1 MVFALDFLAEGVW
14 SRPKCALILQAL
26 SIRLCSI
33 VFGNYRFYAMLTYV
47 LFVLGFGLLI
57 KGADWLVVGA
67 SSIAKKYRVSDMV
80 IGLTIVS
87 LGTSMPE
94 LIVNILAS
102 LDGSA
107 ELAVGN
113 VFGSNIANIL
123 LILGIAALIYPLPL
137 RRSTVVSEIPFS
149 LMAALLVGFLANA
162 ALFDQYQ
169 GLIISRTDGGILL
182 FFFVLFVLYIFKV
195 AREGGEGEA
204 TENYEEKPLLQ
215 AGGLVALGVV
225 SLFLGGKWTVDGAT
239 FIATR
244 LGMSESFIGLTV
256 VAIGTSLPELVTS
269 AVAASR
275 RNTDIAVGN
284 AVGSNIF
291 NILWILGVSAMIH
304 PLPFNVLSN
313 FDILMI
319 IFASTLLILSVS
331 LTRQRAVGRMSGV
344 VFLLCY
350 AAYVVFLLQRG

>member
-1 MVFALDFLAEGVW
+1 
-14 SRPKCALILQAL
+14 
-26 SIRLCSI
+26 
-33 VFGNYRFYAMLTYV
+33 MLTYV
-47 LFVLGFGLLI
+47 LFALGFVLLI
-57 KGADWLVVGA
+57 KGADWLVGGA
-67 SSIAKKYRVSDMV
+67 TAVAKKYRISDMV

-87 LGTSMPE
+87 MGTSMPE
-94 LIVNILAS
+94 LVVNILAS
-102 LDGSA
+102 LNGSA

-113 VFGSNIANIL
+113 VFGSNVANIL
-123 LILGIAALIYPLPL
+123 LILGVAALIYPLPL
-137 RRSTVVSEIPFS
+137 QRSTVMSEIPFS

-162 ALFDQYQ
+162 ALFDKYQ

-182 FFFVLFVLYIFKV
+182 FFFALFMLYIFKV
-195 AREGGEGEA
+195 AREGNEHEVKESYQEQPMLRA
-204 TENYEEKPLLQ
+204 V
-215 AGGLVALGVV
+215 GLVLLGVF

-239 FIATR
+239 AIATQ

-291 NILWILGVSAMIH
+291 NILWILGLSAVIH

-331 LTRQRAVGRMSGV
+331 LERQRQVGRVSGV

-350 AAYVVFLLQRG
+350 VAYVIFLLQRG

>member
-1 MVFALDFLAEGVW
+1 
-14 SRPKCALILQAL
+14 
-26 SIRLCSI
+26 
-33 VFGNYRFYAMLTYV
+33 MLTYV
-47 LFVLGFGLLI
+47 LFALGFVLLI
-57 KGADWLVVGA
+57 KGADWLVSGA
-67 SSIAKKYRVSDMV
+67 SSIAKKYQVSDMV

-87 LGTSMPE
+87 MGTSMPE
-94 LIVNILAS
+94 LVVNILAS
-102 LDGSA
+102 LSGSA

-123 LILGIAALIYPLPL
+123 LILGVAALIYPLPL
-137 RRSTVVSEIPFS
+137 QRSTVVSEIPFS
-149 LMAALLVGFLANA
+149 LMAAMLVGFLANA
-162 ALFDQYQ
+162 ALFDKYQ
-169 GLIISRTDGGILL
+169 GLIVSRTDGSILL
-182 FFFVLFVLYIFKV
+182 FFFVLFMLYIFKV
-195 AREGGEGEA
+195 AREGGESEA
-204 TENYEEKPLLQ
+204 EESYQEQSMLK
-215 AGGLVALGVV
+215 ASGLVLLGMC
-225 SLFLGGKWTVDGAT
+225 SLFLGGKWTVDGAM
-239 FIATR
+239 FIAIQ

-291 NILWILGVSAMIH
+291 NILWILGISAIIH

-331 LTRQRAVGRMSGV
+331 LEKNRAVGRISGV

-350 AAYVVFLLQRG
+350 IAYIIFLLQRG

>member
-1 MVFALDFLAEGVW
+1 
-14 SRPKCALILQAL
+14 
-26 SIRLCSI
+26 
-33 VFGNYRFYAMLTYV
+33 MLTYL
-47 LFVLGFGLLI
+47 LFILGFVLLI

-67 SSIAKKYRVSDMV
+67 TSVAKKYKISDIV

-87 LGTSMPE
+87 MGTSMPE
-94 LIVNILAS
+94 LVVNILAS
-102 LDGSA
+102 LSGNA
-107 ELAVGN
+107 EIAVGN

-137 RRSTVVSEIPFS
+137 QRSTVMSEIPFS

-169 GLIISRTDGGILL
+169 GLIISRIDGGILL
-182 FFFVLFVLYIFKV
+182 FFFILFMLYIFSI
-195 AREGGEGEA
+195 AREDKQSA
-204 TENYEEKPLLQ
+204 TTEDYQEKSMLLST
-215 AGGLVALGVV
+215 GLVLLGVFA
-225 SLFLGGKWTVDGAT
+225 LFLGGKWTVDGAT
-239 FIATR
+239 YIASQ
-244 LGMSESFIGLTV
+244 LGMSESFVGLTV

-291 NILWILGVSAMIH
+291 NILWILGVSAVIH

-331 LTRQRAVGRMSGV
+331 LEKKRAVGRISGA

-350 AAYVVFLLQRG
+350 VGYVVFLLYRG